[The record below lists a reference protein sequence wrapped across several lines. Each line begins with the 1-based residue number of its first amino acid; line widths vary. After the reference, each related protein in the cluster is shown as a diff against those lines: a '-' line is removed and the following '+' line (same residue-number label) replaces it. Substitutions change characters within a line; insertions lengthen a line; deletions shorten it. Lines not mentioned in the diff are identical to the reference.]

1 MVLLAQAS
9 DITREAFWQIS
20 HAGELVFYY
29 LTIVA
34 VLLFAYGFY
43 RRVERYRQGAE
54 DPFERLDDLVGRTVE
69 ATRIVGSNVKQFD
82 RDFFAGLMHSFI
94 FWGFLALLMTTTIVA
109 FEMDIWVKLLQQE
122 RFFVGDFYRTVS
134 LVADVM
140 GFVFVV
146 GMAMALTQ
154 RYIIRKDRLWGE
166 HTRLEDTLF
175 VWALFLLGVGGF
187 LQEAIRIVGAG
198 MPDFEVVSVVGYTLA
213 SVFTSLGMGPEMAA
227 TLYRPLWWSHAL
239 LALGFVATVPY
250 AKPVHMLT
258 SYANVVARD
267 PKAGVRLPG
276 VPEDASPEEIGTSE
290 IEDFSWK
297 QLLDHDACTKCGRC
311 TSVCPANQSGRP
323 LDPRDVIL
331 DLRKYGRELE
341 AGETEEIPIISGE
354 EDSVIDPETMESC
367 MTCMACVD
375 ACPVEIEHVTQFTE
389 MNRRLTESGAMDEN
403 VQEAMMAL
411 FQQGNSFG
419 EPEAQRAEWTEE
431 LEFDIPDARE
441 TEVDYLWYVGD
452 YPSFDD
458 RNQKVARS
466 LARIFEAADVS
477 YGILY
482 EDEKNAGNDIRRVGE
497 EGLFEMLAME
507 NIETFEAVDYDQM
520 VTTDPHAYNTF
531 KNEYEQFGWERGDD
545 VVHYTQVVEDLVES
559 GALPLEGTELDTRAT
574 FHDPCHLGRYN
585 DEFEAPRAVLDST
598 GAELDEMPRNRSD
611 SYCCGGGGGGLWLDP
626 DEDEKPAEE
635 RIREAL
641 EDTTG
646 GEDVDQF
653 VVSCPMCMTMYEDGA
668 KSGGYQDDIE
678 VVDLAEMVWDA
689 LEANGAADSV
699 AAAD

>member
-9 DITREAFWQIS
+9 EVSRETFWQIT

-29 LTIVA
+29 LTVVA
-34 VLLFAYGFY
+34 VLMFAYGLY
-43 RRVERYRQGAE
+43 RRVDRYRQGDE
-54 DPFERLDDLVGRTVE
+54 DPFERIDDLGSRIVE
-69 ATRIVGSNVKQFD
+69 GTKIVGSNVKQFD
-82 RDFFAGLMHSFI
+82 RDLFAGLMHSFI
-94 FWGFLALLMTTTIVA
+94 FWGFLTLLMATTIVA
-109 FEMDIWVKLLQQE
+109 FEMDIWVKLLRRQH
-122 RFFVGDFYRTVS
+122 FFVGDFYRSFSFV
-134 LVADVM
+134 VDVM
-140 GFVFVV
+140 GLVFVV
-146 GMAMALTQ
+146 GMAMALSQ
-154 RYIIRKDRLWGE
+154 RYLTRKDRLWGR
-166 HTRLEDTLF
+166 HTSLEDDLF
-175 VWALFLLGVGGF
+175 VWALFLLGAGGF
-187 LQEAIRIVGAG
+187 LQEAVRIVGAG
-198 MPDFEVVSVVGYTLA
+198 MPSFETVSVVGWTLA
-213 SVFTSLGMGPEMAA
+213 SAFTSLGMGTDMAA

-250 AKPVHMLT
+250 AKPVHMLS
-258 SYANVVARD
+258 SYANVITRD

-276 VPEDASPEEIGTSE
+276 VPEDADPEDIGTST

-311 TSVCPANQSGRP
+311 TSVCPANESGRP
-323 LDPRDVIL
+323 LDPRNVIL

-341 AGETEEIPIISGE
+341 AGETEEIPIISGAE
-354 EDSVIDPETMESC
+354 ESVIDAETMESC
-367 MTCMACVD
+367 MSCMACVD

-389 MNRRLTESGAMDEN
+389 MNRRLTESGQMDEN

-419 EPEAQRAEWTEE
+419 EPEGTRAEWTEE
-431 LEFDIPDARE
+431 LEFEIPDARE
-441 TEVDYLWYVGD
+441 EPVEYLWYVGD

-458 RNQKVARS
+458 RNQKVARA
-466 LARIFEAADVS
+466 LAHIFEAADVS

-507 NIETFEAVDYDQM
+507 NIETFEAVEYETM

-545 VVHYTQVVEDLVES
+545 VEHYTQVVEELVS
-559 GALPLEGTELDTRAT
+559 AGALPLEGTELDTRAT

-585 DEFEAPRAVLDST
+585 DEFEAPRAVLEST
-598 GAELDEMPRNRSD
+598 GAELDEMPRNRSN
-611 SYCCGGGGGGLWLDP
+611 SFCCGGGGGGLWLDP
-626 DEDEKPAEE
+626 DEEQKPAEE

-641 EDTTG
+641 EDTDG

-678 VVDLAEMVWDA
+678 VVDLAEMVYDA
-689 LEANGAADSV
+689 IESDAGGTA

>member
-9 DITREAFWQIS
+9 EVSRETFWQIT

-29 LTIVA
+29 LTVVA
-34 VLLFAYGFY
+34 VLMFAYGLY
-43 RRVERYRQGAE
+43 RRVDRYRQGDE
-54 DPFERLDDLVGRTVE
+54 DPFERIDDLGSRIVE
-69 ATRIVGSNVKQFD
+69 GTKIVGSNVKQFD
-82 RDFFAGLMHSFI
+82 RDLFAGLMHSFI
-94 FWGFLALLMTTTIVA
+94 FWGFLTLLMATTIVA
-109 FEMDIWVKLLQQE
+109 FEMDIWVKLLRRQH
-122 RFFVGDFYRTVS
+122 FFVGDFYRSFSFV
-134 LVADVM
+134 VDVM
-140 GFVFVV
+140 GLVFVV
-146 GMAMALTQ
+146 GMAMALSQ
-154 RYIIRKDRLWGE
+154 RYLTRKDRLWGR
-166 HTRLEDTLF
+166 HTSLEDDLF
-175 VWALFLLGVGGF
+175 VWALFLLGAGGF
-187 LQEAIRIVGAG
+187 LQEAVRIVGAG
-198 MPDFEVVSVVGYTLA
+198 MPSFETVSVVGWTLA
-213 SVFTSLGMGPEMAA
+213 SAFTSLGMGTDMAA

-250 AKPVHMLT
+250 AKPVHMLS
-258 SYANVVARD
+258 SYANVITRD

-276 VPEDASPEEIGTSE
+276 VPEDADPEDIGTST

-311 TSVCPANQSGRP
+311 TSVCPANESGRP
-323 LDPRDVIL
+323 LDPRNVIL

-341 AGETEEIPIISGE
+341 AGETEEIPIISGAE
-354 EDSVIDPETMESC
+354 ESVIDAETMESC
-367 MTCMACVD
+367 MSCMACVD

-389 MNRRLTESGAMDEN
+389 MNRRLTESGQMDEN

-419 EPEAQRAEWTEE
+419 EPEGTRAEWTEE
-431 LEFDIPDARE
+431 LEFEIPDARE
-441 TEVDYLWYVGD
+441 EPVEYLWYVGD

-458 RNQKVARS
+458 RNQKVARA
-466 LARIFEAADVS
+466 LAHIFEAADVS

-507 NIETFEAVDYDQM
+507 NIETFEAVEYETM

-545 VVHYTQVVEDLVES
+545 VEHYTQVVEELVS
-559 GALPLEGTELDTRAT
+559 AGALPLEGTELDTRAT

-585 DEFEAPRAVLDST
+585 DEFEAPRAVLEST
-598 GAELDEMPRNRSD
+598 GAELDEMPRNRSN
-611 SYCCGGGGGGLWLDP
+611 SFCCGGGGGGLWLDP
-626 DEDEKPAEE
+626 DEEQKPAEE

-641 EDTTG
+641 EDTDG

-678 VVDLAEMVWDA
+678 VVDLAEMVYDA
-689 LEANGAADSV
+689 IETDAGGTA

>member
-9 DITREAFWQIS
+9 DISRETFWQIT
-20 HAGELVFYY
+20 HAGELLFYY

-34 VLLFAYGFY
+34 VLLFLYGFY
-43 RRVERYRQGAE
+43 RRVDRYRQGSE
-54 DPFERLDDLVGRTVE
+54 DPTERLDDFAGRIVE
-69 ATRIVGSNVKQFD
+69 GTKIVGSNVKQFN

-94 FWGFLALLMTTTIVA
+94 FWGFMALLMTTTIVA

-122 RFFVGDFYRTVS
+122 HFYVGDFYLSVS
-134 LVADVM
+134 FVADVM

-146 GMAMALTQ
+146 GMAMALFQ
-154 RYIIRKDRLWGE
+154 RYVIRKDRLWGE
-166 HTRLEDTLF
+166 HTRLEDDLF
-175 VWALFLLGVGGF
+175 VWSLFLLGVGGF
-187 LQEAIRIVGAG
+187 LQEGVRIVGAG
-198 MPDFEVVSVVGYTLA
+198 MPDFETVSVVGWSLA
-213 SVFTSLGMGPEMAA
+213 SVFTSVGMTPDMAA
-227 TLYRPLWWSHAL
+227 ALYRPLWWSHAL

-258 SYANVVARD
+258 SYANVIARD
-267 PKAGVRLPG
+267 PKAGKRLPG
-276 VPEDASPEEIGTSE
+276 VPEDASPEEIGTST
-290 IEDFSWK
+290 IEDFTWK

-311 TSVCPANQSGRP
+311 TSVCPANASGRP

-331 DLRKYGRELE
+331 DLRKYGRELQGE
-341 AGETEEIPIISGE
+341 ETEEIPIISGDE
-354 EDSVIDPETMESC
+354 ESVIEPETMESC
-367 MTCMACVD
+367 MSCLACVD

-389 MNRRLTESGAMDEN
+389 MNRRLTESGQMDEN

-419 EPEAQRAEWTEE
+419 EPEGTRAEWTEE
-431 LEFDIPDARE
+431 LDFEIPDARE
-441 TEVDYLWYVGD
+441 EAVEYLWYVGD
-452 YPSFDD
+452 YPSFDE
-458 RNQKVARS
+458 RNKKVARS

-507 NIETFEAVDYDQM
+507 NIETFESVEFDTM

-531 KNEYEQFGWERGDD
+531 VNEYEQFGWDRGDD
-545 VVHYTQVVEDLVES
+545 VEHYTQVVEDLVES
-559 GALPLEGTELDTRAT
+559 GALPLSGTELDTRAT

-585 DEFEAPRAVLDST
+585 DEYEAPRAVLSST
-598 GAELDEMPRNRSD
+598 GAELDEMPRNRAD

-626 DEDEKPAEE
+626 DEEQKPSEE

-646 GEDVDQF
+646 GDDVDQF
-653 VVSCPMCMTMYEDGA
+653 VVSCPMCMTMYEDGM
-668 KSGGYQDDIE
+668 KSGGYEDDIE
-678 VVDLAEMVWDA
+678 VVDLAEIVWDA
-689 LEANGAADSV
+689 IEAGQGSETPVAAD
-699 AAAD
+699 

>member
-1 MVLLAQAS
+1 MVLPAQAS
-9 DITREAFWQIS
+9 EITRETFWQIS
-20 HAGELVFYY
+20 HPGELVFYY
-29 LTIVA
+29 LAIVA

-43 RRVERYRQGAE
+43 RRVERYRQGSE
-54 DPFERLDDLVGRTVE
+54 DPFERLDDLAGRVVDGTK
-69 ATRIVGSNVKQFD
+69 IVGSNRKQFD
-82 RDFFAGLMHSFI
+82 RDVFAGVMHSFL
-94 FWGFLALLMTTTIVA
+94 FWGFLTLFVGTSILA
-109 FEMDIWVKLLQQE
+109 FEMDIWVKLLG
-122 RFFVGDFYRTVS
+122 RKHFFVGDFYLSYS
-134 LVADVM
+134 LVMDVM
-140 GFVFVV
+140 GLVFLLGV
-146 GMAMALTQ
+146 AMALFQ
-154 RYIIRKDRLWGE
+154 RYVTRKDRLWGE
-166 HTRLEDTLF
+166 HTRLEDDLF

-187 LQEAIRIVGAG
+187 LQEGIRILGAG
-198 MPDFEVVSVVGYTLA
+198 IPAFETVSVVGYSIASILA
-213 SVFTSLGMGPEMAA
+213 GLGVTPEMAA
-227 TLYRPLWWSHAL
+227 TIYRPLWWSHAL

-250 AKPVHMLT
+250 AKPVHMLM
-258 SYANVVARD
+258 SFANVITRD
-267 PKAGVRLPG
+267 EKAGVRLPG
-276 VPEDASPEEIGTSE
+276 VPEDASPEEIGTTD

-323 LDPRDVIL
+323 LDPRNVIL
-331 DLRKYGRELE
+331 DLRTYGRELE
-341 AGETEEIPIISGE
+341 VGETEEIPIISGDE
-354 EDSVIDPETMESC
+354 ESVIDPETMESC

-389 MNRRLTESGAMDEN
+389 MNRRLTESGAIDEN

-419 EPEAQRAEWTEE
+419 EPETQRGEWTEE
-431 LEFDIPDARE
+431 LDFEVPDARE
-441 TEVDYLWYVGD
+441 QAVEYLWYVGD

-507 NIETFEAVDYDQM
+507 NIETFESVDFETL

-531 KNEYEQFGWERGDD
+531 TNEYEQFGWERGED
-545 VVHYTQVVEDLVES
+545 VKHYTQVVEDLLES
-559 GALPLEGTELDTRAT
+559 GALSLDGAELDTRAT

-598 GAELDEMPRNRSD
+598 GADLEEMPRNRSD

-626 DEDEKPAEE
+626 DEEEKPAEE

-641 EDTTG
+641 ADTDG
-646 GEDVDQF
+646 GDVDQF

-678 VVDLAEMVWDA
+678 VVDLAEMVWNTI
-689 LEANGAADSV
+689 EETGAGESV
-699 AAAD
+699 AAD

>member
-9 DITREAFWQIS
+9 EVTRETFWQIT

-29 LTIVA
+29 LTVVA
-34 VLLFAYGFY
+34 VLMFAYGLY
-43 RRVERYRQGAE
+43 RRVDRYRQGDE
-54 DPFERLDDLVGRTVE
+54 DPFERIDELGKRIVE
-69 ATRIVGSNVKQFD
+69 GTKIVGSNVKQFD
-82 RDFFAGLMHSFI
+82 RDLFAGLMHSFI
-94 FWGFLALLMTTTIVA
+94 FWGFLTLLMATTIVA
-109 FEMDIWVKLLQQE
+109 FEMDIWVKLLRQE
-122 RFFVGDFYRTVS
+122 HFFNGDFYRSFSFV
-134 LVADVM
+134 VDVM
-140 GFVFVV
+140 GLVFVV
-146 GMAMALTQ
+146 GMGMALSQ
-154 RYIIRKDRLWGE
+154 RYLTRKDRLWGR
-166 HTRLEDTLF
+166 HTGLEDDLF
-175 VWALFLLGVGGF
+175 VWALFLLGAGGF
-187 LQEAIRIVGAG
+187 LQEGVRIVGAG
-198 MPDFEVVSVVGYTLA
+198 MPNFETVSVVGWTLA
-213 SVFTSLGMGPEMAA
+213 SAFTSLGMGPELAA

-258 SYANVVARD
+258 SYANVIARD

-276 VPEDASPEEIGTSE
+276 VPEDADPEDIGTST

-311 TSVCPANQSGRP
+311 TSVCPAHESGRP
-323 LDPRDVIL
+323 LDPRNVIL
-331 DLRKYGRELE
+331 DLRKYGRELD
-341 AGETEEIPIISGE
+341 AGETEEIPIISGAE
-354 EDSVIDPETMESC
+354 ESVIDAETMESC
-367 MTCMACVD
+367 MSCMACVD

-389 MNRRLTESGAMDEN
+389 MNRRLTESGQMDEN

-419 EPEAQRAEWTEE
+419 EPEGTRAEWTEE
-431 LEFDIPDARE
+431 LDFEIPDARE
-441 TEVDYLWYVGD
+441 EAVEYLWYVGD

-458 RNQKVARS
+458 RNQTVARA

-507 NIETFEAVDYDQM
+507 NIETFEGVEYDTL

-545 VVHYTQVVEDLVES
+545 VAHYTQVVEDLVAS
-559 GALPLEGTELDTRAT
+559 GALPLDGTELDTRAT

-585 DEFEAPRAVLDST
+585 DEFEAPRAVLEST
-598 GAELDEMPRNRSD
+598 GADLDEMPRNRSN
-611 SYCCGGGGGGLWLDP
+611 SFCCGGGGGGLWLDP
-626 DEDEKPAEE
+626 DEEQKPAEE

-641 EDTTG
+641 EDTDG

-678 VVDLAEMVWDA
+678 VVDLAEMVAEAIDA
-689 LEANGAADSV
+689 DAGGTA